1 MVIVIMI
8 NTLLPQVGSQW
19 PTLALLF
26 NVKSGTSCT
35 VSILSSTW
43 LITSHSCISA
53 ISPDPLEWVLFGG
66 PSGNK
71 ADNSTQIRI
80 VRDIVSHPRAH
91 QAQHLVSHDAALVR
105 LFEPLVFSSE
115 VNAICLASQE
125 ISPRQLCVSAGWA
138 SSGAG
143 VSFNQYLT
151 YLPEPVVP
159 TSFCNSSRLYNGQL
173 EEEMVC
179 SKANGDSAIC
189 HEDMGVPIM
198 CLQGSTWQL
207 QGVLSKRGGCRGDGP
222 RPAVLTSVPKLRE
235 WILDTIGGC
244 ENKNYFL

>member
-1 MVIVIMI
+1 M
-8 NTLLPQVGSQW
+8 
-19 PTLALLF
+19 ALLF

-35 VSILSSTW
+35 VSILDPIW
-43 LITSHSCISA
+43 LVTSHSCINA

-71 ADNSTQIRI
+71 ADNATQIRI

-91 QAQHLVSHDAALVR
+91 QAQHLVSHDLALVR

-115 VNAICLASQE
+115 VNAVCLASSQ
-125 ISPRQLCVSAGWA
+125 ISSRQLCVSAGWA
-138 SSGAG
+138 SAGAG

-159 TSFCNSSRLYNGQL
+159 PGLCNSTRLYNGHL

-179 SKANGDSAIC
+179 AKANGDSPIC
-189 HEDMGVPIM
+189 HEDMGAPLM
-198 CLQGSTWQL
+198 CLEGTTWQL
-207 QGVLSKRGGCRGDGP
+207 QGVLSKRGGCRGNGP
-222 RPAVLTSVPKLRE
+222 RPAVLTSISKLKG
-235 WILDTIGGC
+235 WILDTIG
-244 ENKNYFL
+244 EMRKYSITF

>member
-1 MVIVIMI
+1 M
-8 NTLLPQVGSQW
+8 GAQW

-35 VSILSSTW
+35 VSILSTTW
-43 LITSHSCISA
+43 LISSHSCISS

-80 VRDIVSHPRAH
+80 VRDIVSHPRAR
-91 QAQHLVSHDAALVR
+91 QSQHLVSHDIALVR

-115 VNAICLASQE
+115 VNAICLASQQ
-125 ISPRQLCVSAGWA
+125 ISSRQLCVSAGWA

-159 TSFCNSSRLYNGQL
+159 TSVCNSSTLYNGHL
-173 EEEMVC
+173 GEEMVC
-179 SKANGDSAIC
+179 AKANGDSPIC
-189 HEDMGVPIM
+189 HEDMGVPLM
-198 CLQGSTWQL
+198 CLSGSTWQL

-222 RPAVLTSVPKLRE
+222 RPAVLTSVPKLRD
-235 WILDTIGGC
+235 WILDTIGD
-244 ENKNYFL
+244 ENGNTRIVYDVDILNQGAL